1 MIFKNK
7 GEWNELYVCF
17 KFLADG
23 KMYNADAYG
32 VKTGEYLEITK
43 IFREDDE
50 GVKTYIRDVD
60 NRVVKIY
67 LNGNLEKEIDF
78 DVFNDMAECLFVN
91 LKLARKRP
99 EIQDLLAQNP
109 SNKQGFPIPEVE
121 TFMSEILMTTV
132 SQSAAHKADIE
143 FEIKDVHTGSQNRV
157 AYSIKSNFKSSK
169 ATLINASEATNF
181 VYKLHSMNDVHMDNI
196 NSINT
201 TNKIIDR
208 IQYMRDNVIQ
218 MEFRT
223 TYRPLAKQNLRR
235 VDSLLPEIISELL
248 KIHYITGK
256 TSVKE
261 VVELLT
267 QKDPFKFEDDYAY
280 IYKFKKF
287 LTACSLGLDIGKT
300 WNGLE
305 EATGGM
311 IIVQDD
317 GEIIAFHLYDRN
329 LFEEFLF
336 NSVKFERAS
345 TSRHKFASVYKV
357 DDKYFFNLN
366 LQIRYF

>member
-17 KFLADG
+17 KFLANGRMD
-23 KMYNADAYG
+23 NADEFG
-32 VKTGEYLEITK
+32 NKTGDYLEITK

-50 GVKTYIRDVD
+50 GTKTYIRNIEYNVVD
-60 NRVVKIY
+60 IY
-67 LNGNLEKEIDF
+67 LNGNLIKNIPFSDF
-78 DVFNDMAECLFVN
+78 DNMADLLFVN
-91 LKLARKRP
+91 MKLARKRQS
-99 EIQDLLAQNP
+99 IQTLLAQNP
-109 SNKQGFPIPEVE
+109 KNKQGFPIPEIE
-121 TFMSEILMTTV
+121 NFMQDILMNTV
-132 SQSAAHKADIE
+132 SQSYAHKADIE
-143 FEIKDVHTGSQNRV
+143 FEIKDIHTGSQNRV
-157 AYSIKSNFKSSK
+157 AYSIKSNFKNSK

-181 VYKLHSMNDVHMDNI
+181 VYKLYNMNDNLMNTI
-196 NSINT
+196 NSIDT
-201 TNKIIDR
+201 TSKIIDR
-208 IQYMRDNVIQ
+208 IQFMRQNVIQ
-218 MEFRT
+218 IEFRN

-248 KIHYITGK
+248 KIHYITGI

-261 VVELLT
+261 VIEILT
-267 QKDPFKFEDDYAY
+267 KNDPFSFNDDYAY

-287 LTACSLGLDIGKT
+287 LTACALGLDIGKR
-300 WNGLE
+300 WDGLE

-317 GEIIAFHLYDRN
+317 GDIISFHLYDRN

-345 TSRHKFASVYKV
+345 TSKHKFAEVYKV
-357 DDKYFFNLN
+357 NNDYFFNLN